1 MNNIGAIVNILEMFC
16 CLAIDTMPIKV
27 LYKEIEEKGFLLAC
41 ATNKQVCTQ
50 PSSGLHPN
58 HILKLLRI

>member
-1 MNNIGAIVNILEMFC
+1 MNNIGAIVNILE
-16 CLAIDTMPIKV
+16 IDTMPIKV